1 MLPLELS
8 ERDCTHDSRNYYI
21 SHDGL
26 GPILLP
32 VGFAD
37 EKNSLSTLKNPINT
51 SMRTQPITFADIF
64 SICIKIGRKTHK
76 TPAETS
82 TVHWTTPSDLVDV
95 CQRGCGQYQ
104 RQLHQFRDQDQKQNT
119 LGLTQVREEKVF
131 HL

>member
-1 MLPLELS
+1 M
-8 ERDCTHDSRNYYI
+8 
-21 SHDGL
+21 
-26 GPILLP
+26 P

-82 TVHWTTPSDLVDV
+82 AVRWTNNDV
-95 CQRGCGQYQ
+95 RSS
-104 RQLHQFRDQDQKQNT
+104 RRLST
-119 LGLTQVREEKVF
+119 WMWPIPAPITSIP
-131 HL
+131 